1 MRKLHSYGVTCT
13 MLQIFFGV
21 INMNAF
27 LLFVAIFSV
36 IIDLAS
42 PLSVYGAQLI
52 IFPLCCILLYIN
64 SGAKICYRSVI
75 FVISLITVVFIS
87 AFIHVN
93 ISTHTEILI
102 YQSLKISI
110 WLFSAMLLY
119 HAALNIM
126 GHIIFKAVSAALV
139 IYVTCLVLQVI
150 FYSLHGTIIDYSTM
164 IGGEPSR
171 NMMSGVGFRPTGLA
185 AEPSV
190 YCGITAWLITL
201 RYAINKKIDY
211 LFLLSCVS
219 MTFTLSFVGMFLC
232 FLMLC
237 VGMMRIK
244 IIIPVIAIFVIGY
257 LSVLNIVNDRIV
269 LFLSGADGSNNIKIE
284 TILDFIGNQ
293 NLYIFGYGLIG
304 KSESAP
310 SFYES
315 LYDMTIF
322 GNFITIFGLPFGV
335 LCIVLYCVFIIKIK
349 ITKRAKLMM
358 LLSSLK
364 ISLPFFA
371 VFYMAIAMICAIS
384 NKNKALA

>member
-139 IYVTCLVLQVI
+139 IYVACLVLQVI

-190 YCGITAWLITL
+190 YCGITAWLISL
-201 RYAINKKIDY
+201 RYAMNKKADT
-211 LFLLSCVS
+211 LFILSCMS
-219 MTFTLSFVGMFLC
+219 MLLTLSFVGAFLC
-232 FLMLC
+232 FGILLIGMLR
-237 VGMMRIK
+237 VRM
-244 IIIPVIAIFVIGY
+244 IIPVMGFAFIGY
-257 LSVLNIVNDRIV
+257 LVLIDRINERV
-269 LFLSGADGSNNIKIE
+269 SLFLSGADGSNNVKID
-284 TILDFIGNQ
+284 TITNFMANPDI
-293 NLYIFGYGLIG
+293 YTYGYGFVG
-304 KSESAP
+304 KSISAP
-310 SFYES
+310 PFYES

-322 GNFITIFGLPFGV
+322 GNLFTIFGIPFG
-335 LCIVLYCVFIIKIK
+335 IISSIAFITFVIRINLS
-349 ITKRAKLMM
+349 KRAKIM
-358 LLSSLK
+358 LLISSLK

-371 VFYMAIAMICAIS
+371 IFYLAMSLFLVIAKN
-384 NKNKALA
+384 NKCKS

>member
-1 MRKLHSYGVTCT
+1 

-185 AEPSV
+185 A
-190 YCGITAWLITL
+190 
-201 RYAINKKIDY
+201 
-211 LFLLSCVS
+211 
-219 MTFTLSFVGMFLC
+219 
-232 FLMLC
+232 
-237 VGMMRIK
+237 
-244 IIIPVIAIFVIGY
+244 
-257 LSVLNIVNDRIV
+257 
-269 LFLSGADGSNNIKIE
+269 
-284 TILDFIGNQ
+284 
-293 NLYIFGYGLIG
+293 
-304 KSESAP
+304 
-310 SFYES
+310 
-315 LYDMTIF
+315 
-322 GNFITIFGLPFGV
+322 
-335 LCIVLYCVFIIKIK
+335 
-349 ITKRAKLMM
+349 
-358 LLSSLK
+358 
-364 ISLPFFA
+364 
-371 VFYMAIAMICAIS
+371 
-384 NKNKALA
+384 

>member
-1 MRKLHSYGVTCT
+1 
-13 MLQIFFGV
+13 
-21 INMNAF
+21 MNAF

-171 NMMSGVGFRPTGLA
+171 NMMSGVGFRPTGFA

-190 YCGITAWLITL
+190 YCGITAWLISL
-201 RYAINKKIDY
+201 RYAMNKKTDT
-211 LFLLSCVS
+211 LFILSCMS
-219 MTFTLSFVGMFLC
+219 MLLTLSFVGAFLC
-232 FLMLC
+232 FGILLIGMLR
-237 VGMMRIK
+237 VRM
-244 IIIPVIAIFVIGY
+244 IIPVMGFAFIGY
-257 LSVLNIVNDRIV
+257 LVLIDRINERV
-269 LFLSGADGSNNIKIE
+269 SLFLSGADGSNNVKID
-284 TILDFIGNQ
+284 TITNFMANPDI
-293 NLYIFGYGLIG
+293 YTYGYGFVG
-304 KSESAP
+304 KSISAP
-310 SFYES
+310 PFYES

-384 NKNKALA
+384 NKNKALT